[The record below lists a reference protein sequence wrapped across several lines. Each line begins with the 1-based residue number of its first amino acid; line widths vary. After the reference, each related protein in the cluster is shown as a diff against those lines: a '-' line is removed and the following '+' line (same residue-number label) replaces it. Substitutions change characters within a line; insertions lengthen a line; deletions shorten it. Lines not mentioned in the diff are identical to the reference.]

1 MVKVIICLARKFVVV
16 FYESICF
23 FNNCSLFLY
32 ILYGFFIFEYRRF
45 TCRKSI
51 LLPLLGDSSL
61 LRLFL
66 AKRRHEKPYFCV
78 FCNLPIVTIIHNGRG
93 GHNPSTTKTKSPPKP
108 SKSPIKIGFEGF
120 WQLHQATINPAN
132 DKKTRPSRPKA
143 TPVNIEKSLEN
154 SHILAEKC
162 RNYHIEMW

>member
-1 MVKVIICLARKFVVV
+1 MLFWLVSVIV
-16 FYESICF
+16 
-23 FNNCSLFLY
+23 NNCSLFLY

-51 LLPLLGDSSL
+51 LLPLLGDSSIF
-61 LRLFL
+61 RLFW
-66 AKRRHEKPYFCV
+66 AKRSHEKPYFCV
-78 FCNLPIVTIIHNGRG
+78 FCNLPIVTTMHNDRG
-93 GHNPSTTKTKSPPKP
+93 GRNLPTTRTKTSPEPP
-108 SKSPIKIGFEGF
+108 KSPINIGFEGF
-120 WQLHQATINPAN
+120 YSCIKQQSHPGN

-162 RNYHIEMW
+162 RNYHIEMR